1 MCKELPQ
8 LWEINLELINKLAK
22 QNLHAIYFFQ
32 SLILAYCITFNII
45 YLFFFSFSQA
55 DFNNIGMSGGMS
67 LLSNEQNNDAI
78 AQSYSM
84 THSMHPNS

>member
-1 MCKELPQ
+1 MSVFP
-8 LWEINLELINKLAK
+8 
-22 QNLHAIYFFQ
+22 FFQ
-32 SLILAYCITFNII
+32 P
-45 YLFFFSFSQA
+45 QA

-67 LLSNEQNNDAI
+67 LLSNEQNNDVI